1 MPMKAPAANS
11 SFDRLLRSSAY
22 KSLDPHKKLDAML
35 EHKSF
40 TQLLTDGDIFD
51 VQGASDRSGYTPQH
65 IRRLCREKRIAHID
79 RGPTPEEVVFFFL
92 PEQLT
97 ALFRYQKA
105 KA

>member
-1 MPMKAPAANS
+1 MTTRYGFLPI
-11 SFDRLLRSSAY
+11 FDRLLRSFAY
-22 KSLDPHKKLDAML
+22 KAMEPNKKLVAML
-35 EHKSF
+35 QYKTF
-40 TQLLTDGDIFD
+40 DQLLKDGDVFD